1 MKVGRN
7 DICPCGSGK
16 KFKKCCIHL
25 DFENPEYPTQIFGY
39 DKDIS
44 KDPLC
49 MVSNI
54 TSLNKSDIEKSFNN
68 EFPIGSWF
76 ISFGSHEEITLY
88 GPYESMDFCMKLG
101 LEMFPT
107 ITFTFPNEMI

>member
-1 MKVGRN
+1 VYTHFLTVPAKSTKSPHLIGALLGAFAF
-7 DICPCGSGK
+7 PCRSMG
-16 KFKKCCIHL
+16 
-25 DFENPEYPTQIFGY
+25 
-39 DKDIS
+39 
-44 KDPLC
+44 
-49 MVSNI
+49 
-54 TSLNKSDIEKSFNN
+54 TSLKKSFNT

-101 LEMFPT
+101 LEMLPT